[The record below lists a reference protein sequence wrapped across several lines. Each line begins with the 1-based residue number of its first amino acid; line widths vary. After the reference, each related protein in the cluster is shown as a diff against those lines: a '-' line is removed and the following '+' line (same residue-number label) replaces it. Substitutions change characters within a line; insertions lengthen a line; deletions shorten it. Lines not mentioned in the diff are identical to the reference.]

1 MTYKLFMANLSI
13 NKREAIHF
21 LMKTIYVILFILKSM
36 GPSCYYLSLY
46 LIFLGMDEIIIS

>member
-36 GPSCYYLSLY
+36 GSNCYYLSLY